1 MILRYSTKT
10 YFPRKGVGGTDINMD
25 SIKGLFIGKA
35 ERKMNK
41 TKKTCTWT
49 NTTTA
54 DGGGWF

>member
-41 TKKTCTWT
+41 TKK
-49 NTTTA
+49 NMHMN
-54 DGGGWF
+54 